1 MIGSALAL
9 AGWPAA
15 ATAVM
20 AIVLVRRAHACRLEA
35 VAEACHELRGPL
47 AAVMLGLELDGRRG
61 RLSPARLRA
70 IELELG
76 RAALALDD
84 LEARRH
90 RAREREAGAVVGVR
104 ELLADSVEAWSPVA
118 RLRGVD
124 LRLRWSG
131 PEALV
136 AADRLRLAQAIG
148 NLICNAVEHGG
159 VGVEVSGGLDT
170 KGVRIEVLDHG
181 PGLGASVAEL
191 VRGSGRAGRHGHGLR
206 LAYAIAV
213 DHGGRLSAAP
223 SDCGARLVLELP
235 ARAEAA

>member
-1 MIGSALAL
+1 VIGSALVL

-20 AIVLVRRAHACRLEA
+20 AIVIVRRAHACRLEA

-47 AAVMLGLELDGRRG
+47 AAVTLGLELDGRRG
-61 RLSPARLRA
+61 RLSPARVRA

-90 RAREREAGAVVGVR
+90 RAREREAQAPVGVR

-118 RLRGVD
+118 SLRGID

-131 PEALV
+131 PEAMV
-136 AADRLRLAQAIG
+136 AGDRLRLAQAIG

-159 VGVEVSGGLDT
+159 AGVEVSGRLGPN
-170 KGVRIEVLDHG
+170 GVRIEVLDHG
-181 PGLGASVAEL
+181 PGLGAPVAKL
-191 VRGSGRAGRHGHGLR
+191 VRSSGRAGRHGHGLR
-206 LAYAIAV
+206 LAHTIAI
-213 DHGGRLSAAP
+213 DHGGRLSAVP

-235 ARAEAA
+235 ARADAA